1 VITAFTNGDP
11 PLSLASLEDGRW
23 SGTWVPRNTSASQ
36 VTITAQAQEVL
47 PPIRG
52 SAQIGGT
59 LQTNPAVPVIDAGG
73 VVSAAS
79 NTPRQPLAPGSYIT
93 IYGKNLNLGSFIAPS
108 LPLQTQLG
116 GSQVI
121 LAGKPLPLNYAGS
134 GQINALVPFDTPV
147 NSIQQLIVQQSGQI
161 SVPEPVVLSSTQPA
175 IFTQDLSGGGP
186 GVIAGYKAD
195 GSANNF
201 LVDHSHPVSAGD
213 TLVIYCTGL
222 GPVDQPVAAGDAGP
236 SSPLARTVN
245 PVTATIGGRDA
256 SVQFAG
262 LAPTLTVYQ
271 VNVVVPPGVA
281 PGSDVPIVLYQAGQQ
296 SVPVTIAVQ

>member
-1 VITAFTNGDP
+1 MFGRRVLGFSF
-11 PLSLASLEDGRW
+11 LSLLSFSPALFAQQPPDLPSCFLGLDQASVG
-23 SGTWVPRNTSASQ
+23 
-36 VTITAQAQEVL
+36 
-47 PPIRG
+47 
-52 SAQIGGT
+52 
-59 LQTNPAVPVIDAGG
+59 NPCYCDYGAALNQLLAPFFDAGTG
-73 VVSAAS
+73 IS

-116 GSQVI
+116 GTQAI

-147 NSIQQLIVQQSGQI
+147 NSVQQLIVQQSGQI

-186 GVIAGYKAD
+186 GVIVGFKAD
-195 GSANNF
+195 GSAGNF
-201 LVDHSHPVSAGD
+201 LIDHSHLVSAGD

-245 PVTATIGGRDA
+245 PVTATIGGADA
-256 SVQFAG
+256 AVQFAG

-271 VNVVVPPGVA
+271 VNVVIPPGVA
-281 PGSDVPIVLYQAGQQ
+281 PGSDVPIVLYQPGQQ
-296 SVPVTIAVQ
+296 SVPVTIALQ